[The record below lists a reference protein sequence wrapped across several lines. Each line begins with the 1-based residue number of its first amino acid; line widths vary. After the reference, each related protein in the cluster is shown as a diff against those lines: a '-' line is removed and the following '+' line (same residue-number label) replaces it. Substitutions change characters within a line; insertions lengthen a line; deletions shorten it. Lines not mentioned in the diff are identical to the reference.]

1 MAKGF
6 IYILSNPSFKFL
18 KIGFTL
24 RDPAIRITELN
35 TTGVPTPFEIIY
47 EALVLN
53 PEILESKIH
62 QELSDYRVS
71 DNREFFQV
79 NKDIAYNLV
88 KKVFVENN
96 IEILYERIGFDFK
109 LIPNKKLENIVGE
122 SPMSRV
128 DCIAKVWRYIK
139 DRKLQDLNNKRNIK
153 CDAFLKTLTGK
164 DNVSIFELSKII
176 DDNLS

>member
-53 PEILESKIH
+53 PEILEGKIH
-62 QELSDYRVS
+62 QELSEYRIN

-79 NKDIAYNLV
+79 HKETAYNLV
-88 KKVFVENN
+88 KQVFVKNN
-96 IEILYERIGFDFK
+96 IEVLSAKDFSNKNSLIDALKSQNPDQAKRLNATDFK
-109 LIPNKKLENIVGE
+109 KSDELIQKELRELEGN
-122 SPMSRV
+122 
-128 DCIAKVWRYIK
+128 
-139 DRKLQDLNNKRNIK
+139 
-153 CDAFLKTLTGK
+153 
-164 DNVSIFELSKII
+164 
-176 DDNLS
+176 

>member
-53 PEILESKIH
+53 PEILEGKIH
-62 QELSDYRVS
+62 QELSEYRIN

-79 NKDIAYNLV
+79 HKETAYNLV
-88 KKVFVENN
+88 KQVFVKNN
-96 IEILYERIGFDFK
+96 IEVLYERIGFDLK
-109 LIPNKKLENIVGE
+109 LMPNKKLGNIVGE
-122 SPMSRV
+122 SPISRTE
-128 DCIAKVWRYIK
+128 CISKVWRYINERELK
-139 DRKLQDLNNKRNIK
+139 DLNDKKYIK
-153 CDAFLKTLTGK
+153 SDALLKTLTGK
-164 DNVSIFELSKII
+164 DNISIFELSKII
-176 DDNLS
+176 DDNLT

>member
-1 MAKGF
+1 MAKGY

-24 RDPAIRITELN
+24 RDPAIRIAELN

-62 QELSDYRVS
+62 QELSDYRVN

-79 NKDIAYNLV
+79 NKDIAYNQV
-88 KKVFVENN
+88 KQVFVKNN
-96 IEILYERIGFDFK
+96 IEVLYERIAFDHK
-109 LIPNKKLENIVGE
+109 LIPSEKLGNIIGE
-122 SPMSRV
+122 SPISRV
-128 DCIAKVWRYIK
+128 ECISKLWRYIK
-139 DRKLQDLNNKRNIK
+139 EKRLQDLNDKRYIR
-153 CDAFLKTLTGK
+153 CDALLKTLTGK
-164 DNVSIFELSKII
+164 DNITLFELTKII
-176 DDNLS
+176 NYNLS